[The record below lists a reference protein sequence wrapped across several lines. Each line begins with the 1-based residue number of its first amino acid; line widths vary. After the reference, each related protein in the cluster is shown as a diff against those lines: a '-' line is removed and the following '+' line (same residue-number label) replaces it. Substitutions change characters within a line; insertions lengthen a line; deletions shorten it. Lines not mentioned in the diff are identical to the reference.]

1 MSEPL
6 PSNSDPSPEERK
18 GDSSFLPVVVMFV
31 IVIIV
36 ILIGAIVFIKARQ
49 NKAVPNP
56 QEPHPTS
63 QTMPSPLRTSQSRI
77 GIAA

>member
-6 PSNSDPSPEERK
+6 PSNNDPSPEERK

-49 NKAVPNP
+49 SKAVPNP
-56 QEPHPTS
+56 KEPHPTS
-63 QTMPSPLRTSQSRI
+63 QTIPSPLRPSQPQIS
-77 GIAA
+77 IAA